1 MSLSWQRKD
10 SHGLFLVFMSTSPK
24 SPNPLPAGE
33 GRIAVI
39 VLCYNERKWLHKCL
53 SSVLATND
61 DDFVVYV
68 VDNASSDGSADFVQ
82 EAFPTVR
89 IVSNSANLGFAGGN
103 NKGIRAAVA
112 DGCEFLVLLNPDTW
126 VEPDWL
132 KEMRA
137 VFGAAPAVSVVT
149 AMIKNY
155 ENDRFDQN
163 FIQILQSTPKFVQ
176 DAFDGRIAPWYETQT
191 GSGAALMTRRSF
203 YESVGVI
210 DPEFFIYF
218 EEIDLLRRGRYH
230 GHKAAFSTRG
240 IIHHYNRLETPN
252 SGRPVRIRF
261 ERGYMIYTLK
271 DQFSPLPKCGI
282 KFLLEV
288 VSRPIGAAF
297 RGEWGRLLK
306 LLRVGVELVVKSPW
320 IIRRRHLEMHAP
332 ARLPEMAWLRATPQ
346 RHDA

>member
-1 MSLSWQRKD
+1 MTHH
-10 SHGLFLVFMSTSPK
+10 SHSIDQPISQSARV
-24 SPNPLPAGE
+24 
-33 GRIAVI
+33 AVI
-39 VLCYNERKWLHKCL
+39 VLCFNERKWLEKCL
-53 SSVLATND
+53 TSVLATND
-61 DDFVVYV
+61 DNFAVYL
-68 VDNASSDGSADFVQ
+68 VDNASSDGSAEFVRG
-82 EAFPTVR
+82 AFPQVK

-103 NKGIRAAVA
+103 NEGVRAAVA

-126 VEPDWL
+126 VESDWL

-137 VFGAAPAVSVVT
+137 VFATDPAISVVT

-176 DAFDGRIAPWYETQT
+176 DAWDGTIKPWYETWT

-210 DPEFFIYF
+210 DPVFFIYF

-230 GHKAAFSTRG
+230 GHKMAFSTRG
-240 IIHHYNRLETPN
+240 VIHHYNRLETPN

-271 DQFSPLPKCGI
+271 DQFSPLPKCII
-282 KFLLEV
+282 KFLLEI
-288 VSRPIGAAF
+288 VSRPIGAIF

-320 IIRRRHLEMHAP
+320 IIRRRHLEMHDP
-332 ARLPEMAWLRATPQ
+332 ARLPEMAWLRAHSN
-346 RHDA
+346 RNDG